1 MLGPADCFKIASVS
15 SPSMLIMMPV
25 HVLYV
30 SSPSM
35 FRMCPRKA
43 HVDPP
48 QLPSTSVYWL
58 LAL

>member
-1 MLGPADCFKIASVS
+1 
-15 SPSMLIMMPV
+15 MLIMMPV

-48 QLPSTSVYWL
+48 QIPSTSVYWL